1 MADFEKLRK
10 KETEKG
16 QKKEHKWE
24 PPQPGC
30 YKINIDAAFRPK
42 SNTDGW
48 GFVARDNTGDFLEG
62 GCGSLEHVT
71 SPIHAEALAALN
83 SLQRV
88 AQLGM
93 TRIVLETDA
102 SNLHKGLTSDDLDRS
117 TEGGLFRQ
125 IRNFMNQVFDRCVVR
140 VCPRSCNKVADSLA
154 THGANVV
161 RSGSV
166 VFMNQVP
173 EFVAN
178 LVSGDLPG
186 ASG

>member
-1 MADFEKLRK
+1 
-10 KETEKG
+10 
-16 QKKEHKWE
+16 
-24 PPQPGC
+24 
-30 YKINIDAAFRPK
+30 
-42 SNTDGW
+42 
-48 GFVARDNTGDFLEG
+48 
-62 GCGSLEHVT
+62 
-71 SPIHAEALAALN
+71 
-83 SLQRV
+83 
-88 AQLGM
+88 M

-102 SNLHKGLTSDDLDRS
+102 SNLPKGLTSDDLDRS

-154 THGANVV
+154 AHGANVV

-166 VFMNQVP
+166 VFMNQVL

>member
-16 QKKEHKWE
+16 QKKKEHKWE

-30 YKINIDAAFRPK
+30 YKINIDAAFRAK
-42 SNTDGW
+42 SNTGGW
-48 GFVARDNTGDFLEG
+48 GFVARDNTGEFLEG

-71 SPIHAEALAALN
+71 SSIHAEALAALN

-117 TEGGLFRQ
+117 TEEGIFRQ
-125 IRNFMNQVFDRCVVR
+125 IRNFMIQVFD
-140 VCPRSCNKVADSLA
+140 
-154 THGANVV
+154 
-161 RSGSV
+161 
-166 VFMNQVP
+166 
-173 EFVAN
+173 
-178 LVSGDLPG
+178 
-186 ASG
+186 